1 MQVSYTI
8 ISIAHR
14 RYVREWL
21 GLMVVS
27 KIVDVSETKRYFLP
41 LHRRATLRTAPP
53 GGCQGIAS
61 WAVPMN
67 AGVINE
73 LMDCFQKDGPRGKAY
88 CALLNNT

>member
-1 MQVSYTI
+1 MQVAYTI
-8 ISIAHR
+8 IIVMLYFQLCHR

-27 KIVDVSETKRYFLP
+27 EIVDVGETNRYFLP

-61 WAVPMN
+61 WALPMN
-67 AGVINE
+67 GAVINE
-73 LMDCFQKDGPRGKAY
+73 LMDCFQTDGPRGKP
-88 CALLNNT
+88 